1 MRTFQSKLSTFV
13 KGTRG
18 AILALVAVS
27 LLSAYAIASQVESW
41 FAGLGWGIAIGGSGW
56 FLLQARF
63 TSSFRAW
70 VRHPLIRPALDMG
83 PWQKTAQRLYQS
95 IQGGRSRSRSLAGMA
110 MRLRHIADE
119 LPDAWVLLG
128 DEGRVE
134 LFNRAAEN
142 MLGLKSADINQ
153 KLADL
158 IREPV
163 LSSMLAMG
171 MKEEVFESTSPVDDR
186 MQIEFRLFPTD
197 QNQTI
202 VVARNVTELNRFLS
216 MRQQFLANVSH
227 ELRTPLTVILG
238 YLEAI
243 DADMEL
249 DTVLDLTKRL
259 SSPVGR
265 MKSLV
270 EDLLTLTSLESAPLP
285 TEEQIRKFEGA
296 RHLEEIVNEADQIS
310 AGSHKLILEADPS
323 LVIEAVPEELH
334 SAFMNLV
341 TNAIRY
347 SPDGGDVH
355 VRWHAHEGKAKF
367 EVEDQGVGIAPEHL
381 SRLTERFYRVDVRGS
396 RARGGTGLGLA
407 IVKHVLRR
415 HGTNLMIESKV
426 GVGSKMYCV
435 LPLSQHP
442 RIST

>member
-1 MRTFQSKLSTFV
+1 
-13 KGTRG
+13 
-18 AILALVAVS
+18 
-27 LLSAYAIASQVESW
+27 
-41 FAGLGWGIAIGGSGW
+41 
-56 FLLQARF
+56 
-63 TSSFRAW
+63 
-70 VRHPLIRPALDMG
+70 
-83 PWQKTAQRLYQS
+83 
-95 IQGGRSRSRSLAGMA
+95 

-119 LPDAWVLLG
+119 LPDSWVLLG
-128 DEGRVE
+128 DEGRIE
-134 LFNRAAEN
+134 LFNRAAES
-142 MLGLKSADINQ
+142 MLGLQSSDVNK
-153 KLADL
+153 KLTDL

-171 MKEEVFESTSPVDDR
+171 LKEEVFETTSPVHDW

-197 QNQTI
+197 HNQTI

-243 DADMEL
+243 DSDMDIE
-249 DTVLDLTKRL
+249 TVLDLTSRL

-270 EDLLTLTSLESAPLP
+270 EDLLTLTTLESAPLP
-285 TEEQIRKFEGA
+285 TEEQIGRFDGA
-296 RHLEEIVNEADQIS
+296 KHLEEIVNEAGQIS
-310 AGSHKLILEADPS
+310 AGSHNLVLHADES
-323 LVIEAVPEELH
+323 LVIEAVPTELH

-347 SPDGGDVH
+347 SPDGGDIH
-355 VRWHAHEGKAKF
+355 VRWHSDTDGARL
-367 EVEDQGVGIAPEHL
+367 EVEDQGVGIAHEHL
-381 SRLTERFYRVDVRGS
+381 SRLTERFYRVDARGS

-415 HGTNLMIESKV
+415 HGTNLMIESRV

-435 LPLSQHP
+435 LPLSLHE
-442 RIST
+442 RLSA

>member
-1 MRTFQSKLSTFV
+1 
-13 KGTRG
+13 
-18 AILALVAVS
+18 
-27 LLSAYAIASQVESW
+27 
-41 FAGLGWGIAIGGSGW
+41 
-56 FLLQARF
+56 
-63 TSSFRAW
+63 
-70 VRHPLIRPALDMG
+70 
-83 PWQKTAQRLYQS
+83 
-95 IQGGRSRSRSLAGMA
+95 
-110 MRLRHIADE
+110 
-119 LPDAWVLLG
+119 
-128 DEGRVE
+128 
-134 LFNRAAEN
+134 

-347 SPDGGDVH
+347 SPDGGGRSCSVA
-355 VRWHAHEGKAKF
+355 RSRRQGK
-367 EVEDQGVGIAPEHL
+367 V
-381 SRLTERFYRVDVRGS
+381 
-396 RARGGTGLGLA
+396 
-407 IVKHVLRR
+407 
-415 HGTNLMIESKV
+415 
-426 GVGSKMYCV
+426 
-435 LPLSQHP
+435 
-442 RIST
+442 